1 MGFLGISDGG
11 GGGNGAILGQSKAP
25 VKQAAVLMLTRELLD
40 VNVCEE
46 VPRPAVR
53 STQGPNNLAWLHSV
67 SLWPRC
73 VLSCMET
80 TTADDQIFQ
89 LLIHLTV

>member
-1 MGFLGISDGG
+1 MGFLGTSDRG

-40 VNVCEE
+40 VNICEE
-46 VPRPAVR
+46 VQRPAVR
-53 STQGPNNLAWLHSV
+53 STQGPNNLARPW
-67 SLWPRC
+67 C

-80 TTADDQIFQ
+80 TTAEDQIFQ
-89 LLIHLTV
+89 LLIYLTV